1 MAIKIG
7 SLFGDVSLRT
17 ANLDKSIASVG
28 KKMRKLGTNLTAAG
42 KKLSIGLT
50 APIAAFGAVSV
61 KAFVAQEKAENAL
74 RAALQASGQEVDSNF
89 NKLKRMASEIQ
100 KVTTVGDEMSL
111 SLMQQATSMGLS
123 ADQLDEATRGA
134 IGLSKAFN
142 LDLKMAM
149 RASTAAL
156 QGQTEMLTRYIP
168 ELKNIEDPAERVA
181 LVHAKMA
188 EGFNLATEE
197 ANTTSGQMDQLNNAF
212 GDLQEQIGAIVAEY
226 LTPLI
231 EKLRSVVARL
241 QEADPA
247 MLRLGVQIAAI
258 AAALGPLLIVLGQLF
273 IILPNVVPL
282 IKKLAIV
289 FSSAYTWTIALGVGL
304 GLLFNKLGFL
314 KEAGE
319 ALGEVVVRLF
329 EKDWPG
335 ALQATLHFLWELV
348 NSFVP
353 IEEGIAMLW
362 RTVRPFFEFFTQQ
375 IAHVV
380 GGLNMIYNAFKK
392 IASVP
397 GALGNAIGRGISNI
411 AYRADGGPVSA
422 GAPYIVGEAGPEL
435 FVPRYSG
442 SIVPNHA
449 LAGQGSTNSTNIT
462 MNFAPGIGMDVITA
476 LKNSKH
482 IIAEMALDAV
492 RENNL
497 RTL

>member
-1 MAIKIG
+1 MSIKIG

-17 ANLDKSIASVG
+17 ANLDKSIETVG
-28 KKMRKLGTNLTAAG
+28 KKMRKLGTDLTAAG

-61 KAFVAQEKAENAL
+61 KAFMEQEKAESAL

-89 NKLKRMASEIQ
+89 NKLKHMASEIQ

-168 ELKNIEDPAERVA
+168 ELKNIEEPADRMA

-188 EGFNLATEE
+188 EGFNLATAE
-197 ANTTSGQMDQLNNAF
+197 AGTTGGQMAQLKNAF
-212 GDLQEQIGAIVAEY
+212 GDLQEQIGAIVADY
-226 LTPLI
+226 LTPLV

-247 MLRLGVQIAAI
+247 LVRLGVQIAAI
-258 AAALGPLLIVLGQLF
+258 AAALGPLLIVLGQLV
-273 IILPNVVPL
+273 IILS
-282 IKKLAIV
+282 K
-289 FSSAYTWTIALGVGL
+289 AYTWILTLGAGL
-304 GLLFNKLGFL
+304 GLLLNKLGFL
-314 KEAGE
+314 ETAGQ
-319 ALGEVVVRLF
+319 ALGELVVRLF

-335 ALQATLHFLWELV
+335 ALQSTLHFLWELY
-348 NSFVP
+348 NAFLP
-353 IEEGIAMLW
+353 IEAAIAMLW
-362 RTVRPFFEFFTQQ
+362 RTVRPFFDFFTQQ
-375 IAHVV
+375 IAHAVN
-380 GGLNMIYNAFKK
+380 GLEMIYNAFKK

-397 GALGNAIGRGISNI
+397 GALGTAIGQGISNI
-411 AYRADGGPVSA
+411 VYRAEGGPVTA
-422 GAPYIVGEAGPEL
+422 GRPYIVGEAGPEL
-435 FVPRYSG
+435 FVPRASG
-442 SIVPNHA
+442 AIVPNHA
-449 LAGQGSTNSTNIT
+449 LAGQGSTNSTHIT